1 LRPARPE
8 EMTMAALETRRG
20 LGRGLSAL
28 LGEAED
34 EAAAAEAR
42 PAVRSPGLE
51 GARELPIELIHRN
64 PDQPRQHFS
73 EEELGELEESI
84 RNSGVLQ
91 PILVRPSPGRA
102 GEFEIVAGERRWRA
116 AQRAG
121 ITVIPALVRD
131 LGDDRAYEI
140 AIVENVQ
147 REDLNAME
155 EARAYDN
162 LMGRMSYTQ
171 EQAAKAVGKS
181 RSHVANTL
189 RLLQL
194 PQPVQEHVLHG
205 RLSAGHAR
213 AILASDDQ
221 EIVAEQVVSR
231 GLSVRDTEA
240 LVRTKA
246 AGPKKASGPRRPA
259 KDADTAALEAD
270 LEDALGMTVD
280 IADHG
285 GAGELKIR
293 YASLEQLDEI
303 CRRLTR
309 T

>member
-1 LRPARPE
+1 
-8 EMTMAALETRRG
+8 MAVESRRG

-34 EAAAAEAR
+34 ETVVVDGRSGGSR
-42 PAVRSPGLE
+42 PSLE
-51 GARELPIELIHRN
+51 GAREIPIELIHRN
-64 PDQPRQHFS
+64 PGQPRQHFS
-73 EEELGELEESI
+73 EEELAELEESI
-84 RNSGVLQ
+84 RTSGVLQ
-91 PILVRPSPGRA
+91 PILVRPSPHRP
-102 GEFEIVAGERRWRA
+102 GEFEIIAGERRWRA
-116 AQRAG
+116 SQRAG
-121 ITVIPALVRD
+121 LTIIPALVRELSD
-131 LGDDRAYEI
+131 ERAYEI
-140 AIVENVQ
+140 AIIENVQ

-155 EARAYDN
+155 EARAYET
-162 LMGRMSYTQ
+162 LMSRMSYTQ

-194 PQPVQEHVLHG
+194 PGSVQEHVLHA

-213 AILASDDQ
+213 AILACDDQ
-221 EIVAEQVVSR
+221 EAVAEQVVAK

-240 LVRTKA
+240 LVRAKA
-246 AGPKKASGPRRPA
+246 AGPKKASGPRRAP

-270 LEDALGMTVD
+270 LEDALGMSVD
-280 IADHG
+280 VADRG
-285 GAGELKIR
+285 GAGEVRIR

-309 T
+309 G

>member
-1 LRPARPE
+1 
-8 EMTMAALETRRG
+8 MTMAAESRRG

-28 LGEAED
+28 LGEADD
-34 EAAAAEAR
+34 EVVAAVEGRPVAAGS
-42 PAVRSPGLE
+42 SPGLE
-51 GARELPIELIHRN
+51 GAREIPIELVHNN
-64 PDQPRQHFS
+64 PGQPRQHFS
-73 EEELGELEESI
+73 EAELSELEESI
-84 RNSGVLQ
+84 RASGILQ
-91 PILVRPSPGRA
+91 PILVRPSSVRV

-121 ITVIPALVRD
+121 LSAIPALVRE
-131 LGDDRAYEI
+131 LADDRAYEI

-155 EARAYDN
+155 EARAYEN
-162 LMGRMSYTQ
+162 LMARMRYTQ
-171 EQAAKAVGKS
+171 EQASKAVGKS
-181 RSHVANTL
+181 RSHLANTL

-194 PQPVQEHVLHG
+194 PGAVQDHVLQG

-213 AILASDDQ
+213 AILACDDQ
-221 EIVAEQVVSR
+221 EAVAEQVVAK

-240 LVRTKA
+240 LVRAKA
-246 AGPKKASGPRRPA
+246 AGPKKASGPRRAA

-280 IADHG
+280 IADRG
-285 GAGELKIR
+285 GAGEVKIR

-309 T
+309 G

>member
-1 LRPARPE
+1 
-8 EMTMAALETRRG
+8 MAADSRRG

-28 LGEAED
+28 LGESDD
-34 EAAAAEAR
+34 ETLVADP
-42 PAVRSPGLE
+42 PAGRTSLE
-51 GARELPIELIHRN
+51 GAREIPIELVHSN
-64 PDQPRQHFS
+64 PGQPRQHFS
-73 EEELGELEESI
+73 EAEIAELEDSI
-84 RNSGVLQ
+84 RTSGVLQ
-91 PILVRPSPGRA
+91 PILVRPSPRA
-102 GEFEIVAGERRWRA
+102 PGEFEIIAGERRWRA

-121 ITVIPALVRD
+121 VAAIPALVRE
-131 LGDDRAYEI
+131 LSDDRAYEI
-140 AIVENVQ
+140 AIIENVQ

-155 EARAYDN
+155 EARAYET
-162 LMGRMSYTQ
+162 LMSRMGYTQ

-181 RSHVANTL
+181 RSHLANTL

-194 PQPVQEHVLHG
+194 PAGVQEHVLHG

-221 EIVAEQVVSR
+221 ETVAEQVVAK

-259 KDADTAALEAD
+259 KDADTAALESD
-270 LEDALGMTVD
+270 LEDALGMKVD
-280 IADHG
+280 VADRG
-285 GAGELKIR
+285 GAGEVRIR
-293 YASLEQLDEI
+293 YASLEQLDAI

-309 T
+309 A